1 MWCSNCHQETPGV
14 AHATSGQ
21 IVCSRCQQPMNNHK
35 PPHATR
41 ICDDGL
47 ALDEP
52 THARASASPAPFRGN
67 DWAARQRVRNVAR
80 ELRRPNPAAIHA
92 TNRVATDRMRFDPPH
107 DLFVHLEQA
116 TTPGLASPTLMP
128 ISTAAQQ
135 KHNNSAGQLLAWLI
149 VVAGTLVLSSGIGL
163 IAWSLSNRQMQYWYL
178 ALGLAI
184 GGQGA
189 LVLGLV
195 MLVTRLWRSSRYAA
209 TKLQDVHARLGQV
222 QQAAE
227 AWNANRAS
235 TAPAFYADLVRGA
248 SPHIMLANLKGQVD
262 QLATR
267 VGNW

>member
-1 MWCSNCHQETPGV
+1 MDK
-14 AHATSGQ
+14 
-21 IVCSRCQQPMNNHK
+21 HK
-35 PPHATR
+35 SPHAMR
-41 ICDDGL
+41 ICDGGL

-52 THARASASPAPFRGN
+52 TPARANASAAPFRTD

-92 TNRVATDRMRFDPPH
+92 TNRIAADRMRLDPPN
-107 DLFVHLEQA
+107 DLFVQFEKA
-116 TTPGLASPTLMP
+116 TAPGFANATLPT
-128 ISTAAQQ
+128 STAAIQQ
-135 KHNNSAGQLLAWLI
+135 KQALNGGQLFAWL
-149 VVAGTLVLSSGIGL
+149 VVVTGALVLSAGVAT
-163 IAWSLSNRQMQYWYL
+163 IAWSLSSHDLHYWNL

-189 LVLGLV
+189 LILGLV
-195 MLVTRLWRSSRYAA
+195 MLIARLWRSSRYAA
-209 TKLQDVHARLGQV
+209 AKLQDVHARLGQV

-235 TAPAFYADLVRGA
+235 SAPAFYADLVRGA

-267 VGNW
+267 VLM

>member
-14 AHATSGQ
+14 AHATSGR
-21 IVCSRCQQPMNNHK
+21 IVCSRCQRPEK
-35 PPHATR
+35 RKAPHATR

-52 THARASASPAPFRGN
+52 TPARANASSAPFRAD
-67 DWAARQRVRNVAR
+67 DWAARQRVRTVAR

-92 TNRVATDRMRFDPPH
+92 TNRVAADRMRLDPPH
-107 DLFVHLEQA
+107 DLFIQLEQA
-116 TTPGLASPTLMP
+116 TAPGLAPTSLP
-128 ISTAAQQ
+128 SVTAIQQ
-135 KHNNSAGQLLAWLI
+135 KHSDHTSQLIAWLI
-149 VVAGTLVLSSGIGL
+149 VVTGALVLSCGVGL
-163 IAWSLSNRQMQYWYL
+163 IAWSLSNREMQYWNL

-195 MLVTRLWRSSRYAA
+195 MLIARLWRSSRYAA
-209 TKLQDVHARLGQV
+209 AKLQDVHARLGQV

-227 AWNANRAS
+227 GWNANRAS
-235 TAPAFYADLVRGA
+235 SAPAFYADLVRGA
-248 SPHIMLANLKGQVD
+248 SPHIMLANIKGQVD

-267 VGNW
+267 VGGSW